1 MDKLVKTFEDFGAS
15 GSGVL
20 FIMLA
25 ILGVGINIFAPELY
39 KSAIDTAIALTPLWL
54 PAILFLIFWNLW
66 VTYVQAEVIKNET
79 YTLLEIR
86 LPREISKSPL
96 AMETVLAG
104 MHIGIGETTFINRYW
119 EGKTRPWFSLEI
131 VSIEGEV
138 HFFIWTRTFLKEL
151 VKSQIYAQYPTVEIY
166 EVEDYALPITLDLE
180 KMNLWGCD
188 FKLSDPDPVP
198 IKTYVDYGLD
208 KDPKEEFKINPLAS
222 QLEFFGSIGKGE
234 QLWMQI
240 MIRVNKSEK
249 HKKGTFFGKMGWKD
263 EAQEEIDK
271 IIKAA
276 TFKTE
281 DIKVPTVLN
290 LSKGQSENI
299 AAIER
304 SISKLGYDCGIRGI
318 YFADKDKF
326 NPKNIVGLVHSMK
339 QYSSN
344 TLNKFGPAR
353 WLIPFSYPWQD
364 FREKR
369 QNRVRHQLL
378 EAYKRRSYFHP
389 PFKTQPFVLSTEE
402 LATLFHFP
410 GDVVQT
416 PTLSRIPSTKSEA
429 PSNLPT

>member
-1 MDKLVKTFEDFGAS
+1 ITIV
-15 GSGVL
+15 
-20 FIMLA
+20 
-25 ILGVGINIFAPELY
+25 
-39 KSAIDTAIALTPLWL
+39 LTPLWL
-54 PAILFLIFWNLW
+54 PAILFAVFWHLW
-66 VTYVQAEVIKNET
+66 LNYIRSEAIKNDT

-96 AMETVLAG
+96 AMETVLSG
-104 MHIGIGETTFINRYW
+104 MHIGIGETTFIDRYW
-119 EGKTRPWFSLEI
+119 AGKTRPWFSLEI
-131 VSIEGEV
+131 VSIEGEI

-151 VKSQIYAQYPTVEIY
+151 IESQIYAQYPTVEIY
-166 EVEDYALPITLDLE
+166 EVEDYALPIALDLE
-180 KMNLWGCD
+180 KTNLWGCD
-188 FKLSDPDPVP
+188 FKLSEPDPIP
-198 IKTYVDYGLD
+198 IKTYIDYGLD

-240 MIRVNKSEK
+240 IIRVNRNEK
-249 HKKGTFFGKMGWKD
+249 HKAGTLFGKKGWKD

-281 DIKVPTVLN
+281 DIKMPTVLN
-290 LSKGQSENI
+290 LSKGQAENV

-326 NPKNIVGLVHSMK
+326 NPKNIVGLVHVMK

-353 WLIPFSYPWQD
+353 WMIPFNYPWQD
-364 FREKR
+364 FRGKR
-369 QNRVRHQLL
+369 QNRARHQLL

-410 GDVVQT
+410 GEVVQT
-416 PTLSRIPSTKSEA
+416 PTLSRVPSTKSEA